1 MRWSLSILLLLALAV
16 SAHAESAKVIKV
28 LPHYLDKKGRSSVHP
43 SLFER
48 DAYQAE
54 LRASEGKRS
63 ALRFDVQWRARGYDE
78 LILRVEARGIQARQL
93 QKVTLEQPVK
103 SGWFSKW
110 TSLKIA
116 GDEYKAFGDMTAWRA
131 TLWNGT
137 NMVAE
142 QKSFLW

>member
-54 LRASEGKRS
+54 LRASESKRS
-63 ALRFDVQWRARGYDE
+63 ALRFDVQWRARGHDE
-78 LILRVEARGIQARQL
+78 LTLRVEARGIQARQL
-93 QKVTLEQPVK
+93 QKVTLEQSVRP
-103 SGWFSKW
+103 GWFSKW
-110 TSLKIA
+110 TSLTIA

-142 QKSFLW
+142 QRSFLW